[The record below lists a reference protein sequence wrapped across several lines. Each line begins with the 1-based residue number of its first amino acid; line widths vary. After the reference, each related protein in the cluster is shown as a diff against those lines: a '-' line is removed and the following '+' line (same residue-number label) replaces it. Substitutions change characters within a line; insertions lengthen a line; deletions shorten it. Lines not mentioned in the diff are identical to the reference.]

1 MFEKELIE
9 YIKDNRS
16 IRESSLKVYIGNV
29 RKLND
34 NKPLTNLNFLRKTE
48 QILNKIKDMKV
59 PTQRNYLSSILVILT
74 NQKKYKT
81 TLEKYKE
88 RLRLLNDEYNKRIET
103 HEKTEKEQ
111 NNWITLK
118 ELRKKV
124 LLPYKREITERELN
138 KKSSLKSKEFDLY
151 QRFVVSA
158 LYLLLPAVR
167 LDYAPMSVV
176 SSRDDMDNKKNYLLN
191 LSRNTKYFYLNDFKT
206 SDKHGQIEIRVP
218 KELNTILNGWLKFN
232 DSGYLLL
239 NKVNSPMSANILGKY
254 ITKSF
259 LPSGK
264 NITLNLL
271 RKIWITENIDLDAIK
286 RRKQLAQTMGHT
298 VNMQETYI
306 KE

>member
-239 NKVNSPMSANILGKY
+239 NKGNSPMSANILGKY